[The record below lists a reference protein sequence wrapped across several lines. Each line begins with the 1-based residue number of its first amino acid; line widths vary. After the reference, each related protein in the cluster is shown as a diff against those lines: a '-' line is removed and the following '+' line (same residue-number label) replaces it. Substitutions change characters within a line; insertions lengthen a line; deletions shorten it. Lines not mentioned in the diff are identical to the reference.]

1 MGDEEAIHKHMEL
14 VLFETCAAM
23 LRLKIRFEKEP
34 DYAQRVYGVQLDG
47 MHKTLFGLKSR
58 FVASEA
64 CIPHLGTCSRPVLYD
79 QIRQIEVPNNSPKF
93 CVLSV
98 LSATRFVNQYNTSY
112 IIFCVVLKMYCDS
125 IQNFGRRLD
134 G

>member
-1 MGDEEAIHKHMEL
+1 MGDVGVAHKRREL
-14 VLFETCAAM
+14 ILSVLSFVM
-23 LRLKIRFEKEP
+23 LPLKKRFGKVP
-34 DYAQRVYGVQLDG
+34 SYVQRVYGVQLDG
-47 MHKTLFGLKSR
+47 MRKIPFGLKPR

-64 CIPHLGTCSRPVLYD
+64 CISHLGTCSRPVLYD

-98 LSATRFVNQYNTSY
+98 LPATRFVNQYNTSY
-112 IIFCVVLKMYCDS
+112 IIFCVVLKGTVAVFK
-125 IQNFGRRLD
+125 ILGD